1 MSQNTK
7 IVNSWTLVSFAAE
20 FGSKVSIAPFTNKET
35 GEKFK
40 SLAFKKARDDKKST
54 LVGFSK
60 NLGEL
65 SAAELK
71 AQRDILQ
78 VVELPSTINEDGDKQ
93 RHFKLCKQGAGW
105 EEVDLFD

>member
-1 MSQNTK
+1 MTQTK
-7 IVNSWTLVSFAAE
+7 IKNSWTLMNFAAE
-20 FGSKVSIAPFTNKET
+20 FGSKVSVATFTNKES

-40 SLAFKKARDDKKST
+40 SLAFRKTREDQKST

-60 NLGEL
+60 KLGEL

-71 AQRDILQ
+71 TQRDALQ
-78 VVELPSTINEDGDKQ
+78 VVELPSTINKDGEEQ
-93 RHFKLCKQGAGW
+93 RHFRLCKQGQGW